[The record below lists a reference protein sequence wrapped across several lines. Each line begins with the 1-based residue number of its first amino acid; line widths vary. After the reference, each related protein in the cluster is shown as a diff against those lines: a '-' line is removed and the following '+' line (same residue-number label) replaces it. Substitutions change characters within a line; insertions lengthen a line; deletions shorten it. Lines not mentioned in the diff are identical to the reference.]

1 MATRLQGVRELRR
14 GQSAQGFVD
23 NKHSAMVAEKKSRK
37 LLTEKL
43 GHVLLLKL
51 NTTRFYQATYTWGPL
66 TSQRGLCEETWTQD
80 CWGLGLL
87 CGHLLTV
94 RLGILVMKLRSQEP

>member
-1 MATRLQGVRELRR
+1 MRGLDTDARGRITGSQGVGELRK

-43 GHVLLLKL
+43 GHVLLFKL
-51 NTTRFYQATYTWGPL
+51 NATPFYRATYTWGPL
-66 TSQRGLCEETWTQD
+66 TSQRGLCEETWAEISVLP
-80 CWGLGLL
+80 GN
-87 CGHLLTV
+87 V
-94 RLGILVMKLRSQEP
+94 